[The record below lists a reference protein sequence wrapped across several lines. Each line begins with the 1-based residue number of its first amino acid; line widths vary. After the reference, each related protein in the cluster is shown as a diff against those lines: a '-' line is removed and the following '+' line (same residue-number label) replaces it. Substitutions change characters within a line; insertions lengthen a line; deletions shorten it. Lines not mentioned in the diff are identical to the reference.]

1 MQVVSD
7 TSPINYLLQI
17 DGIGI
22 LPDLYGRIV
31 VPNAV
36 IAELGDAESPDVVRN
51 WAARPPD
58 WVELRILT
66 RELLATHASWRRRE
80 GCYPAG

>member
-36 IAELGDAESPDVVRN
+36 IAELGDAESPDVVR
-51 WAARPPD
+51 D